1 MQHPKVSIII
11 PVLNQKKMLEKALE
25 SVFNQDSKNYE
36 LIVIDGG
43 SEDGTLDVLQQ
54 YRQQISYYERTK
66 DKNVYD
72 AMNKAI
78 DKSNGDW
85 LYFMGAD
92 DCLTKNSLTTI
103 FNNNLDG
110 IEIVF
115 GNIKYTNNTNFRS
128 EFSKKLLLKNSLHHQ
143 GTLYHKRCFYGKNFN
158 TNYAILAD
166 YDFNLQLFFEQK
178 KALYIN
184 TDFAI
189 CGMEGISKQ
198 KGWPHYKEEFLIK
211 KERLNAVQ
219 FIVYGSLT
227 LIKYLLNRIGLL

>member
-1 MQHPKVSIII
+1 MQHQKVSIII
-11 PVLNQKKMLEKALE
+11 PVLNQKQMLEKALE
-25 SVFNQDSKNYE
+25 SVFSQDFKNYE

-43 SEDGTLDVLQQ
+43 SEDGTLDVVQQ
-54 YRQQISYYERTK
+54 YHQQISYYESTK

-110 IEIVF
+110 FEIVF

-184 TDFAI
+184 TDFAV
-189 CGMEGISKQ
+189 CGREGISKQ